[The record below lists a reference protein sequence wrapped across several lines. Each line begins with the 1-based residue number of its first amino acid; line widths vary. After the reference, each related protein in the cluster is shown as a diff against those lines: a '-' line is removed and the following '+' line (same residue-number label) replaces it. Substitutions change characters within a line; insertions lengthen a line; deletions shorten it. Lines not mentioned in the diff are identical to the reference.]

1 MNTGLSVCLPPPL
14 PPPHIPT
21 SPPTNVLFRVSV
33 CISCQGSVAFMCHIK
48 RATTRGLR
56 TAMKDDEEHS
66 SVALFSQKGLLG
78 YQTSSRDTLV
88 TDGEAV
94 YT

>member
-1 MNTGLSVCLPPPL
+1 
-14 PPPHIPT
+14 
-21 SPPTNVLFRVSV
+21 
-33 CISCQGSVAFMCHIK
+33 MCHIK

-56 TAMKDDEEHS
+56 TAMKEDEEHS
-66 SVALFSQKGLLG
+66 GVALFSQKGLLG

-88 TDGEAV
+88 TDREAV